1 MNLPDGVVT
10 FLFTDIEGSTRLW
23 EDAPDVM
30 MDALRLHDDVIDAAV
45 DGHHGV
51 SVKPRGEGDS
61 RFVVFR
67 GADDAVAAT
76 AEIQRQLE
84 SVEWATP
91 RPLRIRA
98 SLHTGLAEL
107 EMGDYYGSAVNRAA
121 RLRAIAHGG
130 QTVLSGATFELVQDR
145 LPADVTL
152 IDMGRHRLKDLT
164 RPEHV
169 YQLNVDGLIQAFPP
183 LLSLDAVP
191 NNIPEQLTELIGRED
206 ELAEVA
212 RLLEKAR
219 LLTILAPGGTGKT
232 RLAIQAAAEHSSDYR
247 DGVFFVPLADI
258 SSSDAIVQMVADTVG
273 VALSSGDDPLDQLTG
288 YLKSR
293 RILFVLDNFE
303 HVTDGASIVSEILEK
318 APDVSVITTSRA
330 KLNLQ
335 GETVLTLG
343 GLDTAWDN
351 PEEALQVSGAQ
362 LFLDAAQR
370 SRPDLILNP
379 EDLEPLSRILD
390 LTGGLP
396 LAILL
401 AAAWIQVLSIFQI
414 AEELANSLDILQTS
428 MSDVP
433 ERHRSMRAV
442 FEYTWHQLGDR
453 EKSVFSALSV
463 FRGGFTRDAAAAVA
477 DASLLDLA
485 NLSGQSLISASDE
498 GGRYAVQE
506 LLRQYAESELEKD
519 PERLEAVRD
528 VHAEYFSELAREAI
542 GLLSSADQPRMFG
555 ILEEDLENIRLA
567 WGRHVS
573 AGESHGVRSISIPLF
588 YLYEVRGW
596 YQSGA
601 PLFGEA
607 LEALDPS
614 SQEEDD
620 VVLRALLAALHA
632 WFLGLLG
639 QVDSGRQQAAAAVDE
654 LRRGKDDEALWVGL
668 QCLSLTRAY
677 SGEDWSDIAEEGMA
691 LGERMDG
698 PFWKAAM
705 KNWRAGA
712 ASNAGELDLG
722 ARLLP
727 EGREVLEQLDEHFY
741 LGANLGHHGTIATR
755 QGNFE
760 EAIDLDKRS
769 VERSRSI
776 GHLRSLQLSLTGL
789 GAASLEM
796 GDFDA
801 AELALLEDLAVAE
814 RMGLIREVLQ
824 VLIQLAR
831 VRSATDRAS
840 EAVELLAAVIAEPMS
855 SNQTVWESSSLKEIA
870 TETVAELESALDPA
884 EFSSRSEAGTA
895 KPYQVAVKELLD
907 QQLV

>member
-1 MNLPDGVVT
+1 MDLPDGVVT

-23 EDAPDVM
+23 EDAPDAM
-30 MDALRLHDDVIDAAV
+30 MDALRLHDEKVDVAV
-45 DGHHGV
+45 DKHHGV

-67 GADDAVAAT
+67 GADDAVAAV
-76 AEIQRQLE
+76 AEIQRQLD
-84 SVEWATP
+84 SVEWSTP
-91 RPLRIRA
+91 RPLRVRA

-107 EMGDYYGSAVNRAA
+107 ETGDYYGSAVNRAA

-145 LPADVTL
+145 LPTGVTMT
-152 IDMGRHRLKDLT
+152 DMGRHRLKDLT

-169 YQLNVDGLIQAFPP
+169 YQLNVVGLDQAFPP

-212 RLLEKAR
+212 RLIKKVR

-232 RLAIQAAAEHSSDYR
+232 RLAIQGASDHSSEYR

-258 SSSDAIVQMVADTVG
+258 SSSDAIVQMVADTLG

-303 HVTDGASIVSEILEK
+303 HVTDGASIVSEILK
-318 APDVSVITTSRA
+318 TAPEVSVIATSRA
-330 KLNLQ
+330 KLNVE
-335 GETVLTLG
+335 GETILTLG
-343 GLDTAWDN
+343 GLDTASDN
-351 PEEALQVSGAQ
+351 PKEALQASAAR
-362 LFLDAAQR
+362 LFLDAAER
-370 SRPDLILNP
+370 SRPGIALQT

-401 AAAWIQVLSIFQI
+401 AAAWIQVLSISQI
-414 AEELANSLDILQTS
+414 AEELASSLDILQTS

-433 ERHRSMRAV
+433 DRHRSMQAV
-442 FEYTWHQLGDR
+442 FDYTWQQLGDR

-477 DASLLDLA
+477 GASLLDLA
-485 NLSGQSLISASDE
+485 SLSGRSLITPSDE
-498 GGRYAVQE
+498 SERHKVHE
-506 LLRQYAESELEKD
+506 LIRQYAESELEKD
-519 PERLEAVRD
+519 PERHETVLNS
-528 VHAEYFSELAREAI
+528 HAAFFSELAHEAFA
-542 GLLSSADQPRMFG
+542 LWSSADQPRMLG
-555 ILEEDLENIRLA
+555 ILEDDLENIRSA
-567 WGRHVS
+567 WRRHV
-573 AGESHGVRSISIPLF
+573 ATGGRDGVRKISIPLF
-588 YLYEVRGW
+588 LLYEVRGW

-607 LEALDPS
+607 LVALHPDV
-614 SQEEDD
+614 QEGDD
-620 VVLRALLAALHA
+620 VALRALVTALHA
-632 WFLGLLG
+632 WFLSLLG
-639 QVDSGRQQAAAAVDE
+639 QADSARFQAAVAVEE
-654 LRRGKDDEALWVGL
+654 LRGEKDDEALWIGL
-668 QCLSLTRAY
+668 QCLSLSLAY
-677 SGEDWSDIAEEGMA
+677 AGDDWSEVAEEGLA

-722 ARLLP
+722 GRLLT
-727 EGREVLEQLDEHFY
+727 EGREVLEQLDEHWY
-741 LGANLGHHGTIATR
+741 LGANLGHHGTIAAR
-755 QGNFE
+755 QGDFE
-760 EAIDLDKRS
+760 EALELNKRS
-769 VERSRSI
+769 VERSREI

-789 GAASLEM
+789 GVANLEI

-801 AELALLEDLAVAE
+801 AEAALLEDLAIAE
-814 RMGLIREVLQ
+814 RMGLVREVLQ

-831 VRSATDRAS
+831 VRSATGRTG

-855 SNQTVWESSSLKEIA
+855 SNQTVWETSSLKEIA
-870 TETVAELESALDPA
+870 TEAVTELESSLDVD
-884 EFSSRSEAGTA
+884 EFSSRNEAGTA

-907 QQLV
+907 QHLV